1 MSRWKT
7 LAVIVA
13 SGLTLLLAAAL
24 LVPYFVSL
32 TSVQARIVTEL
43 SQRLGGV
50 VKIEALRLSLLPL
63 PHVVLT
69 DASVAIPDSFGATFE
84 SVSVYPRLA
93 ALVRGEFQPVRASLT
108 ARDVTI
114 RLPRANGTDGAS
126 IAASPA
132 MTDSPAQLQAA
143 AAGALAALSSAAAAR
158 APGLVVVVESG
169 SVHLFDSH
177 ARAVLFTDVALQ
189 MQLPPERLRLDLT
202 CRSSLWDHLTLHAE
216 MEPAHFEGDANIEMS
231 HLRPHL
237 LVAQFLPE
245 LGLQVEDSDASLSAR
260 VTFDE
265 SAVLQAEIDGSL
277 PLLTLRRGDE
287 SLVINGETVNAS
299 LLIDD
304 STTTFSLHTLQLAQ
318 PRLQLSGEVSFDPG
332 APLARV
338 QLEARDV
345 DVAAAR
351 TVTTFF
357 AAGAEVPREIFGVLS
372 GGQVP
377 RVQLQAQG
385 PSFADLM
392 NLNALTIDGSL
403 VDGQVRVPQA
413 ENPKAALELTDVSG
427 DVALADGVL
436 RGERLIARYGKA
448 RVHDGTLRLGLV
460 GPTPELHVEATVE
473 ADAAEVP
480 DLLKRF
486 VANAALTS
494 ELDRLSNVEGTATAK
509 LALNGTT
516 RDVAVT
522 VDVAPLSLSARL
534 EGMKEPLRIEGGNV
548 AYASGGLAATDL
560 QVTTGGSTL
569 SHVSAH
575 LDWSNA
581 RTSIAATVG
590 PSRVVL
596 AEAFSF
602 ASRWLRDVPWN
613 PEAISGTVVADSL
626 SIAGPADEPSDW
638 RVDLIGAVEQLAID
652 SAPLRE
658 RLALRYPIS
667 LSALRFMREGTASIS
682 ASGKFAA
689 QRGLSGEVD
698 LMSSADALHIK
709 RLVVHDAESDA
720 SVALLLT
727 AHEANFEFKGKVT
740 KATLDSLVPDHH
752 LLGGW
757 LGGDFRARILID
769 DPMRSTVAGKL
780 EASDVSGPGADDVRL
795 AHLAL
800 TGSAGTIAIDATL
813 VTPVTSH
820 LDVHGSV
827 MPSPRDFVVDLDVT
841 GDRLDW
847 NQLTPLL
854 PHDGDGES
862 AASRLPVPPLR
873 GRVRVAADSFTYSGF
888 TWDALRATVTL
899 AASGP
904 TIRISE
910 GKLCGIATP
919 GTIAIAAS
927 ELSVAFQ
934 PAAKGQEL
942 DSTVTCLGGQK
953 GALTGRF
960 DLSAKIS
967 GRGTLAEVGAL
978 GRALN
983 GHVEFTARN
992 GRVARVGRGAQL
1004 LSALSV
1010 ATGSFGEVA
1019 GLTKEDLPYA
1029 SIKAIGDL
1037 AGGSLV
1043 LREAI
1048 IDGPTVQMVGQGSIN
1063 VIDQTLN
1070 VTLLVAPLRKIDS
1083 VVSQIPVIRN
1093 ILGDRLVSIPVA
1105 VSGSINNPVVTPLSP
1120 SAVGRELLSLME
1132 RTLSL
1137 PFQLVAPLWPG
1148 GEKK

>member
-7 LAVIVA
+7 LAVVVA

-32 TSVQARIVTEL
+32 DSVQARIVTEL
-43 SQRLGGV
+43 SQQLGGV
-50 VKIEALRLSLLPL
+50 VKIEAVRLSFLPL

-69 DASVAIPDSFGATFE
+69 DVSVAIPDSFGATFE

-93 ALVRGEFQPVRASLT
+93 ALVQGEFQPVRASLT

-132 MTDSPAQLQAA
+132 MTDSPAQLKAA

-177 ARAVLFTDVALQ
+177 ARAVLFTDVTLH
-189 MQLPPERLRLDLT
+189 MQLPPDRLRVDLT
-202 CRSSLWDHLTLHAE
+202 CRSSLWDHLTLHAAV
-216 MEPAHFEGDANIEMS
+216 EPISLKGDARIEVS

-237 LVAQFLPE
+237 LAAQFLPE
-245 LGLQVEDSDASLSAR
+245 QGLQLEDSEASLNAR

-265 SAVLQAEIDGSL
+265 SAVLQAELDGSL

-287 SLVINGETVNAS
+287 SLVINGESVNAS
-299 LLIDD
+299 LRIAD

-318 PRLQLSGEVSFDPG
+318 PRLLLSGEVSFDAA
-332 APLARV
+332 APLVRV

-351 TVTTFF
+351 TVTIFF
-357 AAGAEVPREIFGVLS
+357 AAGAEVPRDIFAVLS

-385 PSFADLM
+385 TSFADLM
-392 NLNALTIDGSL
+392 SLHALTIDGTL
-403 VDGQVRVPQA
+403 IDGQVRVPQV
-413 ENPKAALELTDVSG
+413 ALNLTDVSG
-427 DVALADGVL
+427 DVAVANGVL
-436 RGERLIARYGKA
+436 RGERLSARYGA
-448 RVHDGTLRLGLV
+448 AHAHDGTLRLGLA
-460 GPTPELHVEATVE
+460 GPAPELHVEAIVE

-480 DLLKRF
+480 DLLKRL
-486 VANAALTS
+486 VANAALTR
-494 ELDRLSNVEGTATAK
+494 ELDRISNVEGTATAK
-509 LALNGTT
+509 LALSGTT
-516 RDVAVT
+516 HDVAAT

-534 EGMKEPLRIEGGNV
+534 EGMKDPLRIEGGHV
-548 AYASGGLAATDL
+548 AYASGGIAATDL
-560 QVTTGGSTL
+560 QVTTGESTL
-569 SHVSAH
+569 SHVSAR

-590 PSRVVL
+590 PSRVAL
-596 AEAFSF
+596 AEVFSF
-602 ASRWLRDVPWN
+602 ARRWLRDVPWN

-626 SIAGPADEPSDW
+626 SIAGPADAPSDW

-667 LSALRFMREGTASIS
+667 LSALRFTREGTASIS

-720 SVALLLT
+720 SAALLLT
-727 AHEANFEFKGKVT
+727 PHEANFEFKGKVT

-752 LLGGW
+752 LIGGW
-757 LGGDFRARILID
+757 LGGDFRARVLID
-769 DPMRSTVAGKL
+769 EPMRSRVAGKL
-780 EASDVSGPGADDVRL
+780 EASDVSVPGSGDLRL

-800 TGSAGTIAIDATL
+800 AGSAGTIAIDATL
-813 VTPVTSH
+813 ATDAASH

-827 MPSPRDFVVDLDVT
+827 TPSPQDFVVDLDVT

-873 GRVRVAADSFTYSGF
+873 GRVRVAAESFTYGGF

-899 AASGP
+899 AANGP

-919 GTIAIAAS
+919 GTITIAAS

-934 PAAKGQEL
+934 PAAKGQAL
-942 DSTVTCLGGQK
+942 DATVTCLGGQQ

-992 GRVARVGRGAQL
+992 GRVARVGRGAQM

-1063 VIDQTLN
+1063 VIDQT
-1070 VTLLVAPLRKIDS
+1070 VDITLLVAPLRKIDS

-1120 SAVGRELLSLME
+1120 SAVGRELLSLMQ

-1137 PFQLVAPLWPG
+1137 PFQLITPLWPG
-1148 GEKK
+1148 SEKKW